1 MKSLRNNCSRK
12 LFLTVAAILLTAIGI
27 NAQSK
32 DQSNPTAFTSN
43 EFAGK
48 GPSKETNYFFSFT
61 GGPGEVTVRLE
72 IKAKSYSTFA
82 RLEVL
87 DAELDALAM
96 HNMNASTTS
105 GTQQVKKT
113 INLDEKQTILLKVT
127 LDGNLANY
135 KITIGGA
142 VETGGASTENT
153 GSTGG
158 APESPGSTDTVPE
171 QPVTETQTPTEGK
184 NKFFKIDLGQY
195 KLAQLINFPKTGTL
209 VIHLKDGTTQEI
221 DLASVKSVTVKK

>member
-1 MKSLRNNCSRK
+1 MKSLRNNCSKK
-12 LFLTVAAILLTAIGI
+12 LILTIATVLLTAIATD
-27 NAQSK
+27 AQSK

-61 GGPGEVTVRLE
+61 GGPGEVTVQLE
-72 IKAKSYSTFA
+72 IKAKAYSTFA
-82 RLEVL
+82 RLEIL
-87 DAELDALAM
+87 DAELNAVAM

-127 LDGNLANY
+127 LDSNLANY
-135 KITIGGA
+135 RIVLGGA
-142 VETGGASTENT
+142 IESAAATPTDTPPADTGGGVAPSTESTPSEGSPDPTAST
-153 GSTGG
+153 GS
-158 APESPGSTDTVPE
+158 
-171 QPVTETQTPTEGK
+171 
-184 NKFFKIDLGQY
+184 NKFFNIDFGKFKLGQF
-195 KLAQLINFPKTGTL
+195 INMPKTGTL
-209 VIHLKDGTTQEI
+209 VIHLKDGTAQEI